1 MSFNHLKQTFQNHLI
16 EVFPQAKEHCQQILQ
31 SESVFFQFTRDMRSK
46 QLVLKTSFQTI
57 HSSLLLQKE
66 TFSAK
71 CLRLHLDFLK
81 KRDEQGLYDD
91 ALITERHLCEEE
103 YLEKIVKI
111 IQVEKILVD
120 IQRIIEEIQYLET
133 ISVFY

>member
-1 MSFNHLKQTFQNHLI
+1 MSYNHLKQKFQNHLI
-16 EVFPQAKEHCQQILQ
+16 EVFPQAEEHCQQILQ

-46 QLVLKTSFQTI
+46 QMVLKTSFQTI

-66 TFSAK
+66 KLSAK
-71 CLRLHLDFLK
+71 CLSLHFAFLK
-81 KRDEQGLYDD
+81 KRDEQGIYDES
-91 ALITERHLCEEE
+91 LITERHLCEEE
-103 YLEKIVKI
+103 YLETIVKI
-111 IQVEKILVD
+111 NQVEKILVD